1 MTENEF
7 LHTLEQALSGLEPSA
22 RAEVLA
28 DYREHF
34 ASAREAGRSDDET
47 SRKLGDPRTLAR
59 GYAATEKLAQAERA
73 SSIAGRSWHLLG
85 VAKAL
90 IILAPLNFLMA
101 IGPFLI
107 LAAALLVGW
116 IAAGGLFMLSC
127 KLLAHWLGLQPIANL
142 EATTNW
148 SVFFLTVSGLSFGLL
163 SMLGMGLLVAASL
176 RGLLRSFKW
185 NLRFVN
191 KEGRISHV

>member
-7 LHTLEQALSGLEPSA
+7 LQTLEQALSGLEPNA

-47 SRKLGDPRTLAR
+47 SLKLGDPRTLAR
-59 GYAATEKLAQAERA
+59 GYAATEKLALAERA

-85 VAKAL
+85 LAKAL

-116 IAAGGLFMLSC
+116 IAAGGLFTLSC

-176 RGLLRSFKW
+176 RGLLRYFKW